1 MPLLAEDSAIS
12 EEQLAKILRDHRM
25 EITGII
31 EQMRSPEFAGG
42 PPYRFE
48 TAVDLGRQVL
58 AVSALAE
65 RPGAPRE
72 LRIATG
78 NLGQAVL
85 LAIVDLFKTHGG
97 LPRVPGGR
105 REPAAPPPGNDRP
118 A

>member
-25 EITGII
+25 GIAGI
-31 EQMRSPEFAGG
+31 VEQMQSPEFAGG

-48 TAVDLGRQVL
+48 TAVDLGRQALSVF
-58 AVSALAE
+58 ALAE

-72 LRIATG
+72 LRIATV

-105 REPAAPPPGNDRP
+105 RQPTPPPPGNDRP
-118 A
+118 V